1 MKSIKHRLL
10 SLLLTLVTV
19 LSLLPT
25 AAFAASN
32 TGSGLKI
39 TSNQAYWSTRLLA
52 NGTPYS
58 YRPPLVDGK
67 LVYCIVD
74 ENGNFRTM
82 PTLSDWYEILYQEQD
97 TRHLAVVLSRYVTG
111 SAAAM
116 AGRNDIELNNKYIVL
131 DLSGMPDD
139 MIADGTFWATSI
151 AYDLI
156 MNCEDELSA
165 LLADELWSLVGAT
178 ANPQAAG
185 FVLEMVKTIRGLGGI
200 AVTSTQGM
208 RAAKMKERPTFQ
220 LMCQTDVQSI
230 YHMQM
235 PRWLFSDPRYCEM
248 SLDAKVTYTF
258 LLNRFQLSRK
268 NGWVNDR
275 GEVFVIFPRKALAK
289 ELRICEQRVT
299 AAFKK
304 LVELKLVWEK
314 RCGRGDAN
322 QIYLA
327 RVTPIEDPDYS
338 CAPFIT
344 EDESE
349 VRGSRTSDLEGLADG
364 KPSAACQE
372 PQNLLSKNREDRAS
386 RTAKSAFPEPQKLT
400 PSKKEKRKID
410 QSHMEVRPS
419 VRAPA
424 QDGRTD
430 GDAEEELLDI
440 LDGCELE
447 CFAPETALVFENA
460 IERLFYADSFRIGN
474 ATLPQSRVRA
484 KLRRLDGMIL
494 REAESKLRANQERNV
509 KNSTAYT
516 MAVLFNCIAESESDL
531 MIDPYLNA
539 ICAAV

>member
-1 MKSIKHRLL
+1 MTRNWKRWTIPRAFHPGAEYEKEVEQSASFKEDIPL
-10 SLLLTLVTV
+10 SACCLTV
-19 LSLLPT
+19 LSLYGV
-25 AAFAASN
+25 N
-32 TGSGLKI
+32 
-39 TSNQAYWSTRLLA
+39 
-52 NGTPYS
+52 
-58 YRPPLVDGK
+58 
-67 LVYCIVD
+67 
-74 ENGNFRTM
+74 
-82 PTLSDWYEILYQEQD
+82 
-97 TRHLAVVLSRYVTG
+97 
-111 SAAAM
+111 
-116 AGRNDIELNNKYIVL
+116 RNDPLPISKKKEEVPI
-131 DLSGMPDD
+131 
-139 MIADGTFWATSI
+139 
-151 AYDLI
+151 
-156 MNCEDELSA
+156 
-165 LLADELWSLVGAT
+165 
-178 ANPQAAG
+178 
-185 FVLEMVKTIRGLGGI
+185 
-200 AVTSTQGM
+200 M

-410 QSHMEVRPS
+410 QSHREVRQS
-419 VRAPA
+419 VRAPV

-460 IERLFYADSFRIGN
+460 IERLFYSKGDFTVCIYI
-474 ATLPQSRVRA
+474 
-484 KLRRLDGMIL
+484 K
-494 REAESKLRANQERNV
+494 KLRAWILEYRPHMLGHFIHGIILYIFTVNIGCAGDFSRIKVWNQAIY
-509 KNSTAYT
+509 KTGQCGFSTAT
-516 MAVLFNCIAESESDL
+516 SPTQQHTLTFVDC
-531 MIDPYLNA
+531 
-539 ICAAV
+539 